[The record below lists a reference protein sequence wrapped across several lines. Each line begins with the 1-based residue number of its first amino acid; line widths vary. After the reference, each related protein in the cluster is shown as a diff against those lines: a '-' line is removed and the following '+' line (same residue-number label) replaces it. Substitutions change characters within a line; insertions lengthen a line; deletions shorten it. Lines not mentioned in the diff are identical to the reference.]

1 MLTSR
6 QSIIKGWLDP
16 VVASKIHFTKTVEEV
31 EEFIERGRIIK
42 ELGGNEDWVFQYVEP
57 VAGEDAA
64 LADVARLAALQTERD
79 AIVKELES
87 VTREW
92 ISAVGSKESDE
103 KRQRRLELAGKLEQ
117 GYWKMDKHVRGRT
130 VYDRTGV
137 LGQEGALKFYPEKKA
152 QPQTSA
158 DDID

>member
-117 GYWKMDKHVRGRT
+117 G
-130 VYDRTGV
+130 
-137 LGQEGALKFYPEKKA
+137 
-152 QPQTSA
+152 
-158 DDID
+158 